1 MVLIHRT
8 IRADLA
14 RLASLLGAMCEGDLK
29 PGHARDFCRYT
40 GAILAAVRAHDEN
53 EGGIVWPLVAATA
66 RQAVDL
72 TPLTDDQE
80 AIAAVSDRAR
90 HALARFAAE
99 PYAHSAVALRAS
111 LSDLRELVDEHIAD
125 EESQLFPAIRRYLP
139 AEGYRWCER
148 QIMRR
153 TSPRGLQ
160 FSLPWLA
167 RHARRDE
174 LAPLLSAGGRRA
186 RVVLALNRPR
196 YARLERQAFS
206 TVTHQK

>member
-8 IRADLA
+8 IREDLA
-14 RLASLLGAMCEGDLK
+14 RLAVLLDTMCERGLK

-40 GAILAAVRAHDEN
+40 GAVLAAVCAHDEN

-72 TPLTDDQE
+72 TPLIDDHE
-80 AIAAVSDRAR
+80 AIAAASERAR

-99 PYAHSAVALRAS
+99 QDAHTVVALRAS
-111 LSDLRELVDEHIAD
+111 VSDLRDLLNEHIAD
-125 EESQLFPAIRRYLP
+125 EEAQLYPAMRRYLS
-139 AEGYRWCER
+139 AAAYRWCEK
-148 QIMRR
+148 QIVRR
-153 TSPRGLQ
+153 SALRGLR

-167 RHARRDE
+167 RHAGDGE
-174 LAPLLSAGGRRA
+174 LRQLIAAGGWRA